1 LQVSMPTSVSGTKVE
16 RHHTGIVWWCRPCW
30 RWGRWRLTS
39 SPPPSSPCPGYRL
52 YKQRQT
58 LLHPVFKIRIRIR
71 IHRIH
76 MFLGFP
82 DPDPHPD
89 PLVRGM
95 DPDSDPNQNVKDP
108 EHWLNQRQILQC
120 ILLIYIDHKLL
131 GCIYLSDRLCLEFE
145 VLTASSYALF
155 C

>member
-1 LQVSMPTSVSGTKVE
+1 
-16 RHHTGIVWWCRPCW
+16 
-30 RWGRWRLTS
+30 
-39 SPPPSSPCPGYRL
+39 
-52 YKQRQT
+52 
-58 LLHPVFKIRIRIR
+58 
-71 IHRIH
+71 

-82 DPDPHPD
+82 DPDPHPDPLVRDMDPDPSISRKPFFFNLFFVGILKLNDENSRIRMKDPD